1 MTKAKI
7 RVADA
12 IQEKAKRD
20 DLKTMLDEMLAQTAG
35 PLTDRERAA
44 ADAALGIAAGRGHKH
59 RRR

>member
-44 ADAALGIAAGRGHKH
+44 ADAALGIAAGRKHKH